1 MEFVDIILYGKYV
14 DNLQETFE
22 EVVEDDDRVI
32 EEETLISNEDIGRE
46 NALHATDEDDEE
58 NQEDAHTSDRDSDPG
73 GNGDD
78 YDDDLSP

>member
-1 MEFVDIILYGKYV
+1 
-14 DNLQETFE
+14 
-22 EVVEDDDRVI
+22 VVEDDDRVI

-46 NALHATDEDDEE
+46 NVLHATDEDDEE
-58 NQEDAHTSDRDSDPG
+58 NKEDAHTSDWDSDPG